1 MDRLEA
7 LKLFVRVVEAGSFS
21 EAARG
26 LGLGQPQV
34 SRAVALLEDRWG
46 AQLIRRSTR
55 TLSLTEAGQRVFDRA
70 RELLDLAD
78 GLESSVR
85 GVDREPVGLLRVSA
99 SVAFARA
106 EVVPHV
112 PEFLGSNPHVRLDLV
127 TADERVDI
135 VAEGIDLAFRLG
147 ALEDSSL
154 TARRL
159 GAYRRV
165 LAAAPAYLDRAGRPE
180 QPRDLARHDAVIFTS
195 SRHGARWPLSRSGA
209 NQEVEVRGVVAASSG
224 RVLSDFVR
232 QGLGVALGPSFL
244 FAPDFASGRL
254 SHVLPD
260 WSGPPLEVHAVWAR
274 RDLPS
279 KARAFLNHVAP
290 RLTVN

>member
-7 LKLFVRVVEAGSFS
+7 LKLFVRVVETGSFS
-21 EAARG
+21 EAARSA
-26 LGLGQPQV
+26 GLGQPQV
-34 SRAVALLEDRWG
+34 SRAVALLEARWG

-55 TLSLTEAGQRVFDRA
+55 TLSLTEAGQKVFERA

-78 GLESSVR
+78 GLETSIHGS
-85 GVDREPVGLLRVSA
+85 DREPVGLLRVSA

-106 EVVPHV
+106 ELVPHV
-112 PEFLGSNPHVRLDLV
+112 PDFLTHHPHVRLDLA
-127 TADERVDI
+127 TTDERADI

-147 ALEDSSL
+147 GLEDSSL

-159 GAYRRV
+159 GAYPRV
-165 LAAAPAYLDRAGRPE
+165 IAAAPAYLDRAGCPE
-180 QPRDLARHDAVIFTS
+180 HPRDLARHDAVIFTS
-195 SRHGARWPLSRSGA
+195 SRHGARWPLSRAGV
-209 NQEVEVRGVVAASSG
+209 QHEVEVRGVVSASSG

-254 SHVLPD
+254 SQVLPE
-260 WSGPPLEVHAVWAR
+260 WAGPPLDLHAVWAR

-290 RLTVN
+290 RLAVI